1 MDAYDCEEDGTCL
14 SCASLSPSDQFRS
27 GVPDICAVVHLC
39 HGLQDFST
47 ALGSSIFFVKGG
59 LPFILVANWES
70 SHPTASPQE
79 SISLCLK
86 RKLVDDCVS

>member
-47 ALGSSIFFVKGG
+47 ALGSSIFF
-59 LPFILVANWES
+59 L
-70 SHPTASPQE
+70 
-79 SISLCLK
+79 
-86 RKLVDDCVS
+86 